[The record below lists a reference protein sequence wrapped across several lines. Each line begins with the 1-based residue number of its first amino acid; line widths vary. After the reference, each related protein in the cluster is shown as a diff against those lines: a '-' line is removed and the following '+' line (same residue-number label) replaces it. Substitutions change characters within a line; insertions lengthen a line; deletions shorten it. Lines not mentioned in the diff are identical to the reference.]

1 MSQSAERPVVLVTGA
16 ATGVGRQC
24 ARRFAASGFDVVINY
39 LGPDEHDA
47 EQTKQL
53 VMEEA
58 ARGLL
63 MKCDVSLDAE
73 VRSMAAAIDLEF
85 GRLDAVVNCAGTTEF
100 VPHEDLEGMTEE
112 VWDRILAVNTKGPF
126 FVIRACVPLLSRQA
140 DVAIVNV
147 ASVAGISGAGSC
159 VAYCASKGALNTMT
173 KSLARALA
181 PGIRVNAV
189 CPGPIDSGWLRR
201 GMTEQ
206 QMESR
211 VATFPIPRL
220 AKPDDVVDAIHYLVT
235 GTSLTTGQILVVD
248 GGRTM

>member
-1 MSQSAERPVVLVTGA
+1 MSHSEGRPVVLITGA

-39 LGPDEHDA
+39 LGPDQGDA
-47 EQTKQL
+47 EQTKRL
-53 VMEEA
+53 VMEES
-58 ARGLL
+58 ARGVL
-63 MKCDVSLDAE
+63 MKCDVSCDID
-73 VRSMAAAIDLEF
+73 VRGMAAAIDAEF
-85 GRLDAVVNCAGTTEF
+85 GCLDALVNCAGTTEF
-100 VPHEDLEGMTEE
+100 VQHEDLEGMTEE
-112 VWDRILAVNTKGPF
+112 AWDRILAVNTKGPF
-126 FVIRACVPLLSRQA
+126 FVVRACIPLLKRQA
-140 DVAIVNV
+140 QAAIVNV

-159 VAYCASKGALNTMT
+159 LAYCASKGALNTMT

-181 PGIRVNAV
+181 PEIRVNAV

-206 QMESR
+206 QMKNR
-211 VATFPIPRL
+211 VENFPIPRL
-220 AKPDDVVDAIHYLVT
+220 AQPDDVVDAIHYLAT